1 MARRINY
8 IFDVD
13 GTLTPSRLKMDR
25 EFEKFF
31 RNWITDKN
39 VYLLTGSD
47 HDKTIEQVG
56 VDIWREVTE
65 SHQCGGNVVFKS
77 CDLIEV
83 SKWQPSKSLLDTCQ
97 NLIDISK
104 YPVKAGK
111 HIEERVGLLN
121 ISVVGR
127 KCTQQQRE
135 EYYEW
140 DKINKEREFMCQAI
154 NKMFPELEAS
164 AGGQISVD
172 IHKFGK
178 NKSQIRKKVKGDIW
192 FFGDKTMEG
201 GNDYSLATI
210 LNDPDKVFQVNDW
223 KHTMK
228 ILKEIGGDKSNSS

>member
-8 IFDVD
+8 VFDVD
-13 GTLTPSRLKMDR
+13 GTLTPSRLKMDV

-31 RNWITDKN
+31 RNWIKNKN

-56 VDIWREVTE
+56 VNIWKEVTE
-65 SHQCGGNVVFKS
+65 SHQCGGNVVFRQG
-77 CDLIEV
+77 DMIEV
-83 SKWQPSKSLLDTCQ
+83 SKLQPSKSLLDTCK
-97 NLIDISK
+97 NLIDISN
-104 YPVKAGK
+104 YSVKAGN

-127 KCTQQQRE
+127 NCTQKQRE

-140 DKINKEREFMCQAI
+140 DKINKEREFICQAI

-178 NKSQIRKKVKGDIW
+178 NKSQIRRKIEGDIW
-192 FFGDKTMEG
+192 FFCDKTMEG
-201 GNDYSLATI
+201 GNDYPIANVLKE
-210 LNDPDKVFQVNDW
+210 PDKVFQVDDW
-223 KHTMK
+223 EHTYK
-228 ILKEIGGDKSNSS
+228 LLKEI

>member
-8 IFDVD
+8 VFDVD
-13 GTLTPSRLKMDR
+13 GTLTPSRLKMDV
-25 EFEKFF
+25 EFERFF
-31 RNWITDKN
+31 RNWIKNKN

-56 VDIWREVTE
+56 VNIWKEATE
-65 SHQCGGNVVFKS
+65 SHQCGGNVVFRQG
-77 CDLIEV
+77 DMIEV
-83 SKWQPSKSLLDTCQ
+83 SKWQPSKSLLETCK
-97 NLIDISK
+97 NLIDISN
-104 YPVKAGK
+104 YSVKAGN

-127 KCTQQQRE
+127 NCTQKQRE

-140 DKINKEREFMCQAI
+140 DKINKEREFICQAI

-178 NKSQIRKKVKGDIW
+178 NKSQIRRKIEGDIW

-201 GNDYSLATI
+201 GNDYPIANVLKE
-210 LNDPDKVFQVNDW
+210 PDKVFQVDDW
-223 KHTMK
+223 EHTYK
-228 ILKEIGGDKSNSS
+228 LLKEI

>member
-8 IFDVD
+8 VFDVD
-13 GTLTPSRLKMDR
+13 GTLTPSRLKMDV

-31 RNWITDKN
+31 RNWIKNKN
-39 VYLLTGSD
+39 VYILTGSD

-65 SHQCGGNVVFKS
+65 SHQCGGNVVFRQS
-77 CDLIEV
+77 DMIEV

-104 YPVKAGK
+104 YPIKAGG

-135 EYYEW
+135 DYYEW
-140 DKINKEREFMCQAI
+140 DTANKEREFMCQAI
-154 NKMFPELEAS
+154 NKMYPELEAS

-172 IHKFGK
+172 IHQFGK
-178 NKSQIRKKVKGDIW
+178 NKSQIREKIKGDIW
-192 FFGDKTMEG
+192 FFGDKTTEG
-201 GNDYSLATI
+201 GNDYPIANI
-210 LNDPDKVFQVNDW
+210 LKEPDKVFQVDDW
-223 KHTMK
+223 EHTYKLLKK
-228 ILKEIGGDKSNSS
+228 I

>member
-8 IFDVD
+8 VFDVD
-13 GTLTPSRLKMDR
+13 GTLTPSRLRMDN
-25 EFEKFF
+25 EFLSFF
-31 RNWITDKN
+31 RNWIKDKN

-65 SHQCGGNVVFKS
+65 SHQCGGNVVFRKG
-77 CDLIEV
+77 DMIEV
-83 SKWQPSKSLLDTCQ
+83 SRWKPSKSLLDTCK

-104 YPVKAGK
+104 YKIKAGN

-127 KCTQQQRE
+127 NCSQKQRE
-135 EYYEW
+135 AYYEW
-140 DKINKEREFMCQAI
+140 DKENGERDFICQAI

-172 IHKFGK
+172 IHEHGK
-178 NKSQIRKKVKGDIW
+178 NKSQIRRKLKGDIW

-201 GNDYSLATI
+201 GNDFPIANI
-210 LNDPDKVFQVNDW
+210 LKEPDKVFQVNDW
-223 KHTMK
+223 KHTFELLKK
-228 ILKEIGGDKSNSS
+228 I

>member
-8 IFDVD
+8 VFDVD
-13 GTLTPSRLKMDR
+13 GTLTPSLLKMDV

-31 RNWITDKN
+31 RNWIKNKN

-56 VDIWREVTE
+56 VNIWKEVTE
-65 SHQCGGNVVFKS
+65 SHQCGGNVVFRQG
-77 CDLIEV
+77 DMIEV
-83 SKWQPSKSLLDTCQ
+83 SKWQPSKSLLDTCK
-97 NLIDISK
+97 NLIDISN
-104 YPVKAGK
+104 YSVKAGN

-127 KCTQQQRE
+127 NCTQKQRE

-140 DKINKEREFMCQAI
+140 DKINKEREFICQAI

-178 NKSQIRKKVKGDIW
+178 NKSQIRRKIEGDIW

-201 GNDYSLATI
+201 GNDYPIANVLKE
-210 LNDPDKVFQVNDW
+210 PDKVFQVDDW
-223 KHTMK
+223 EHTYK
-228 ILKEIGGDKSNSS
+228 LLKEI

>member
-1 MARRINY
+1 MNY
-8 IFDVD
+8 VFDVD
-13 GTLTPSRLKMDR
+13 GTLTPSRLKMDK
-25 EFEKFF
+25 EFAKFF
-31 RNWITDKN
+31 RNWIKDKE

-77 CDLIEV
+77 GDLIEG
-83 SKWQPSKSLLDTCQ
+83 SKWKPSKSVIDTCQ
-97 NLIDISK
+97 NLIDISN

-111 HIEERVGLLN
+111 HIEERLGLLN

-127 KCTQQQRE
+127 NCSQEQRE

-140 DKINKEREFMCQAI
+140 DKINKEREFICQAI

-178 NKSQIRKKVKGDIW
+178 NKSQIRGKIKGDIW
-192 FFGDKTMEG
+192 FFGDKTTKG
-201 GNDYSLATI
+201 GNDYPIASI
-210 LNDPDKVFQVNDW
+210 LEDPDKVFQVADW
-223 KHTMK
+223 EHTYRL
-228 ILKEIGGDKSNSS
+228 LKEI

>member
-8 IFDVD
+8 VFDVD
-13 GTLTPSRLKMDR
+13 GTLTPSRLKMDV

-31 RNWITDKN
+31 RNWIKNKN

-56 VDIWREVTE
+56 VNIWKEVTE
-65 SHQCGGNVVFKS
+65 SHQCGGNVVFRQG
-77 CDLIEV
+77 DMIEV
-83 SKWQPSKSLLDTCQ
+83 SKWQPSKSLLDTCK
-97 NLIDISK
+97 NLIDISN
-104 YPVKAGK
+104 YSVKAGN

-127 KCTQQQRE
+127 NCTQKQRE

-140 DKINKEREFMCQAI
+140 DKINKEREFICQAI

-178 NKSQIRKKVKGDIW
+178 NKSQIRRKIEGDIW

-201 GNDYSLATI
+201 GNDYPIANVLKE
-210 LNDPDKVFQVNDW
+210 PDKVFQVDAW
-223 KHTMK
+223 EHTYK
-228 ILKEIGGDKSNSS
+228 LLNEI

>member
-8 IFDVD
+8 VFDVD
-13 GTLTPSRLKMDR
+13 GTLTPSRLKMDV

-31 RNWITDKN
+31 RNWIKNKN
-39 VYLLTGSD
+39 VYILTGSD

-65 SHQCGGNVVFKS
+65 SHQCGGNVVFRQS
-77 CDLIEV
+77 DMIEV

-104 YPVKAGK
+104 YPIKAGG

-135 EYYEW
+135 DYYEW
-140 DKINKEREFMCQAI
+140 DTANKEREFMCQAI
-154 NKMFPELEAS
+154 NKMY
-164 AGGQISVD
+164 
-172 IHKFGK
+172 
-178 NKSQIRKKVKGDIW
+178 R
-192 FFGDKTMEG
+192 
-201 GNDYSLATI
+201 
-210 LNDPDKVFQVNDW
+210 LN
-223 KHTMK
+223 
-228 ILKEIGGDKSNSS
+228 

>member
-8 IFDVD
+8 VFDVD
-13 GTLTPSRLKMDR
+13 GTLTPSRLKMDV
-25 EFEKFF
+25 EFERFF
-31 RNWITDKN
+31 RNWIKNKN

-56 VDIWREVTE
+56 VNIWKEVTE
-65 SHQCGGNVVFKS
+65 SHQCGGNVVFRQG
-77 CDLIEV
+77 DMIEV
-83 SKWQPSKSLLDTCQ
+83 SKWQPSKSLLDTCK
-97 NLIDISK
+97 NLIDISN
-104 YPVKAGK
+104 YSVKAGN

-127 KCTQQQRE
+127 NCTQKQRE

-140 DKINKEREFMCQAI
+140 DKINKEREFICQAI

-172 IHKFGK
+172 IQKFDK
-178 NKSQIRKKVKGDIW
+178 NKSQIKRKIEGDIW

-201 GNDYSLATI
+201 GNDYPIANVLKE
-210 LNDPDKVFQVNDW
+210 PDKVFQVDDW
-223 KHTMK
+223 EHTYK
-228 ILKEIGGDKSNSS
+228 LLKEI